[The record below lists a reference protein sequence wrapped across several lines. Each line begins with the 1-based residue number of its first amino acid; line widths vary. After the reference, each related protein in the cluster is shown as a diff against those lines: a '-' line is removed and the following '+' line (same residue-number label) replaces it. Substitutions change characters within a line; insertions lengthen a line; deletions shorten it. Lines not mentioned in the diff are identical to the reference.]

1 MTDSVIIVGY
11 DGTDPAERAVSFAAD
26 RAAAEGASLHLVHV
40 LEWSPY
46 SFLTADELAERH
58 KRRNEELIR
67 GEAIL
72 EPALKKLTERGLGAT
87 SEVRHGHAGELLCKI
102 AAAKGAAQIVV
113 GRKGSSGLEQRILGS
128 LAITLIQAAPVPV
141 TVVP

>member
-1 MTDSVIIVGY
+1 MSAPIIVGY
-11 DGTDPAERAVSFAAD
+11 DGTDPSDRAISFAAD
-26 RAAAEGASLHLVHV
+26 RAAAEGCPIHLVHV

-58 KRRNEELIR
+58 KRRNEELSR
-67 GEAIL
+67 GEAIMA
-72 EPALKKLTERGLGAT
+72 PALKLLAERGLSVT

-102 AAAKGAAQIVV
+102 ATTKGAAQIVV
-113 GRKGSSGLEQRILGS
+113 GRKGNSVLEQRILGG
-128 LAITLIQAAPVPV
+128 LALTLIQVAPVAV